1 MRKIEQDMIQAIL
14 GRHNFKR
21 DNTEVERVDLDP
33 SDPHLGYKMLVR
45 LHGNLIAEYLPQL
58 NSLMI
63 RDGGWESNTTKS
75 RLNVLLDVF
84 APTYGIVQRDW
95 QWFIQS
101 REDRSLEKWYG
112 VRLFEKGQR
121 LA

>member
-21 DNTEVERVDLDP
+21 DNTEVERIDLDP
-33 SDPHLGYKMLVR
+33 SDPRLGYKMLVR
-45 LHGNLIAEYLPQL
+45 LHGNLIAEYQPQL

-75 RLNVLLDVF
+75 RLNVLLDVL

-121 LA
+121 LG